1 LRIVD
6 QSDAAFF
13 QVATALSRDVVERRA
28 ETGDERHGRRIGAF
42 ALDGVLAL
50 LAEVEV
56 VARILGLLHGSPS
69 ALAHAEIGKARRNH
83 DSLLR
88 SAYEHVDAPGVD
100 VEVGGA
106 EAGNAVDD
114 EDGVRSANDLGDGLN
129 IVAHGRGG
137 FRGLGVDHLVL
148 RLERFFH
155 FGEVEGLPVGG
166 GEHVDF
172 AAEGLGQSG
181 PALAEF
187 TGSEHQD
194 AVAGEVRLET
204 EASMAPV
211 PEQER
216 RRTSF
221 LVPTKTL
228 SWASTFWK
236 RARNSG
242 VR

>member
-1 LRIVD
+1 MT
-6 QSDAAFF
+6 AFC
-13 QVATALSRDVVERRA
+13 
-28 ETGDERHGRRIGAF
+28 
-42 ALDGVLAL
+42 
-50 LAEVEV
+50 
-56 VARILGLLHGSPS
+56 
-69 ALAHAEIGKARRNH
+69 
-83 DSLLR
+83 
-88 SAYEHVDAPGVD
+88 
-100 VEVGGA
+100 
-106 EAGNAVDD
+106 

-194 AVAGEVRLET
+194 AVAGRGEIGDRGLHGAGAGTRKDDHV
-204 EASMAPV
+204 V
-211 PEQER
+211 PGADKVFQLREHAGVEGAKLGSAMVNISRGHGELGGRQQGRWAWSVKSGLPDHSCIVSSLAR
-216 RRTSF
+216 RRAKSR
-221 LVPTKTL
+221 LP
-228 SWASTFWK
+228 
-236 RARNSG
+236 ARVG
-242 VR
+242 